1 MSWSS
6 LGDAA
11 RFHTIQQDGTRLR
24 QEMQRLTSELSSG
37 RQADLGRALGG
48 DFTALADITRSL
60 HLTQTFSRSIAEA
73 GLAANARQ
81 IALERIETEIDGL
94 GLNILGISAAGS
106 LQDMTL
112 ALADAP
118 ERLEQV
124 VGALNTRVAGV
135 SLFAGNAPDRP
146 ALISGAAMLAEL
158 RPLVAS
164 AASPADMVAA
174 VEAWFLTPGGGF
186 ETVAWQGGTGPA
198 APAILGEG
206 HQTQAAI
213 TALDPSLRDVLTG
226 LALTALA
233 AEMTG
238 PSAGDDR
245 RALVGAAATRL
256 QGGEDA
262 LIRLRSDLGTAQA
275 RIEEARVTAE
285 TARAGFEIEQGRLT
299 EADPYK
305 AATDLQ
311 AIQTRLE
318 TLYVLTAR
326 LSRLTLTEFMR

>member
-1 MSWSS
+1 MSWTS

-11 RFHTIQQDGTRLR
+11 RFHMLQQDGTRLR
-24 QEMQRLTSELSSG
+24 QDLQRLTSELSSG
-37 RQADLGRALGG
+37 RQVDLGHATGG
-48 DFTALADITRSL
+48 DFATLADITRSL
-60 HLTQTFSRSIAEA
+60 RLTETFSRSIAEA
-73 GLAANARQ
+73 GFAASARQ
-81 IALERIETEIDGL
+81 SALARIETEIDGL
-94 GLNILGISAAGS
+94 GLNFLGVSAAGS
-106 LQDMTL
+106 LQDLTL

-118 ERLEQV
+118 ERLEQAV
-124 VGALNTRVAGV
+124 SALNTRVAGV
-135 SLFAGNAPDRP
+135 SLFSGNAPDRP
-146 ALISGAAMLAEL
+146 ALVSGEAMLAEL
-158 RPLVAS
+158 RPLAAS
-164 AASPADMVAA
+164 AASPDDMISA

-213 TALDPSLRDVLTG
+213 TALDPALRDVLTG

-238 PSAGDDR
+238 PSAGNDR
-245 RALVGAAATRL
+245 RALVGAAAARL

-262 LIRLRSDLGTAQA
+262 LIRVRSDLGAAQA

-285 TARAGFEIEQGRLT
+285 TARAGFEIEQARLT
-299 EADPYK
+299 EADPYT
-305 AATDLQ
+305 AATELQ
-311 AIQTRLE
+311 ALQTRLE

-326 LSRLTLTEFMR
+326 LSRLTLTEFLR